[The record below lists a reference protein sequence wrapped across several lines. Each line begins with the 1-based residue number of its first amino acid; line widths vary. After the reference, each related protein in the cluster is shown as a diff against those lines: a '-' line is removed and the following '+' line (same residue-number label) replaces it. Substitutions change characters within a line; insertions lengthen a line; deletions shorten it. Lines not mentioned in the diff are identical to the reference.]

1 MKDPLAYQVF
11 AILISRFIYQNF
23 NEQEQ
28 IYLGQYFTVLGD
40 MITFN
45 SLFSQANEDLKE
57 NNSKNVEDFLRQFQE
72 EMEKGQKNYK
82 DNKKN
87 L

>member
-40 MITFN
+40 MITLN
-45 SLFSQANEDLKE
+45 SLFSQANENEKE
-57 NNSKNVEDFLRQFQE
+57 KNTKDVEEILRQFQE

-82 DNKKN
+82 DYKKN

>member
-28 IYLGQYFTVLGD
+28 IYLGQYWKIFDIFFSATQ
-40 MITFN
+40 ITHPP
-45 SLFSQANEDLKE
+45 
-57 NNSKNVEDFLRQFQE
+57 LR
-72 EMEKGQKNYK
+72 
-82 DNKKN
+82 
-87 L
+87 